1 MNSQLKRTPPS
12 VREEIVALL
21 ESDSTLAPHEI
32 EIRLRAARQEA
43 QLKLKEERAAAAV
56 QRLSPEERKRRE
68 RNERKRSRSKGDED
82 RRLQE
87 QAAAERIRK
96 ENAGRAVELLR
107 GRLSDDELVTFR
119 NLHEASGY
127 EFRNVL
133 ERWEPELTGPASIE
147 LPPLERTVPGLQGS
161 A

>member
-1 MNSQLKRTPPS
+1 MKAE
-12 VREEIVALL
+12 RE
-21 ESDSTLAPHEI
+21 P
-32 EIRLRAARQEA
+32 
-43 QLKLKEERAAAAV
+43 
-56 QRLSPEERKRRE
+56 
-68 RNERKRSRSKGDED
+68 DED
-82 RRLQE
+82 RRRQE
-87 QAAAERIRK
+87 HAAAERIRK

-147 LPPLERTVPGLQGS
+147 LPPLERTVPVLQGS